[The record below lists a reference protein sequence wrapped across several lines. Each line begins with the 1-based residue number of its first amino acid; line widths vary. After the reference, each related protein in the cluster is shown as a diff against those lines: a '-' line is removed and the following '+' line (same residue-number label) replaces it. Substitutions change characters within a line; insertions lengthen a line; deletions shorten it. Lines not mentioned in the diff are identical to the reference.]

1 MDAARRIAQLGDW
14 LAPTDI
20 AVLEF
25 TTPDLRIRLDRD
37 VPPAAG
43 PATARTAARDGAA
56 PTPGA
61 DGTTGKSDGH
71 RADRP
76 GTSVVAAHS
85 VGVFLDTHP
94 LATAPLA
101 AVGSRVAL
109 GQTIGL
115 LRIGA
120 LLLPVAAPA
129 DGVVERMLAVPG
141 DIVGHGTPLFA
152 LT

>member
-37 VPPAAG
+37 VRPA
-43 PATARTAARDGAA
+43 PRTGAA
-56 PTPGA
+56 PAPGA
-61 DGTTGKSDGH
+61 DGPTVTTGKDDAQ
-71 RADRP
+71 RANRP
-76 GTSVVAAHS
+76 AASVVAAHS
-85 VGVFLDTHP
+85 VGIFLDTHP

-101 AVGSRVAL
+101 AVGARVAA
-109 GQTIGL
+109 GQPIGL

-120 LLLPVAAPA
+120 LLLPVTAPA
-129 DGVVERMLAVPG
+129 DAVVERVLATPG
-141 DIVGHGTPLFA
+141 EAVGHGTPLFA
-152 LT
+152 LN

>member
-1 MDAARRIAQLGDW
+1 MDAARRITQLGGW
-14 LAPTDI
+14 LAGTDI
-20 AVLEF
+20 ATLEL

-37 VPPAAG
+37 VAPATGAASAART
-43 PATARTAARDGAA
+43 ATARPATGAGTAATPA
-56 PTPGA
+56 PT
-61 DGTTGKSDGH
+61 
-71 RADRP
+71 
-76 GTSVVAAHS
+76 VVEAHS

-129 DGVVERMLAVPG
+129 DGVVERVLAVPG
-141 DIVGHGTPLFA
+141 DIVGHGTPLFT
-152 LT
+152 LRPL

>member
-1 MDAARRIAQLGDW
+1 MDAARRISQLGGW
-14 LAPTDI
+14 LACTDI
-20 AVLEF
+20 AMLEF
-25 TTPDLRIRLDRD
+25 TTPDLRLQLQRD
-37 VPPAAG
+37 VAPANGAAPATG
-43 PATARTAARDGAA
+43 PATARPADSAGTAAA
-56 PTPGA
+56 P
-61 DGTTGKSDGH
+61 
-71 RADRP
+71 
-76 GTSVVAAHS
+76 VVKAHS

-129 DGVVERMLAVPG
+129 DAVVERVLAVSG
-141 DIVGHGTPLFA
+141 QAVGHGTPLFA
-152 LT
+152 LRPL